1 MEDFADINAILG
13 ATLPRNEI
21 SPVEKLLNEFEA
33 HEAKE
38 DRALEFYKNA
48 LARLPNPATRFIMQL
63 ILSDE
68 EKHRA
73 IIHAMAATLKSSL
86 TWTNTAGTLEAIG
99 GVAGFNGEL
108 REVTDKLIDLER
120 SGIRE
125 YKTLAAECS
134 GYYHGTFKVLL
145 DGMIRDSEKH
155 LELLQF
161 LKETL
166 TDI

>member
-1 MEDFADINAILG
+1 MEDFADINAMLELTPSREG
-13 ATLPRNEI
+13 I

-38 DRALEFYKNA
+38 DRALEFYKKT
-48 LARLPNPATRFIMQL
+48 LAHFPNPATRFVMQL

-86 TWTNTAGTLEAIG
+86 TWTNTPDTLETIG
-99 GVAGFNGEL
+99 DVTALNGEL
-108 REVTDKLIDLER
+108 RQVTDELIDLEKA
-120 SGIRE
+120 SIRE
-125 YKTLAAECS
+125 YKDLAGDSS
-134 GYYHGTFKVLL
+134 GYYHGLFKVLL

-161 LKETL
+161 LRENL
-166 TDI
+166 

>member
-86 TWTNTAGTLEAIG
+86 TWTNTAGTLEAVG

-108 REVTDKLIDLER
+108 REVT
-120 SGIRE
+120 GIRE
-125 YKTLAAECS
+125 YKTLAAESS
-134 GYYHGTFKVLL
+134 GYYHGIFKVLL